1 MNNSIDKRIKW
12 IDVAKGLTII
22 LVVSGHL
29 LQTYSNQLDFVFKL
43 IYSFHM
49 PVFFVLSG
57 YLINTKKDFHQF
69 CKSKS
74 KSLLLPYFLFCAVL
88 FVFNYLKSYISG
100 AQNEYIAQFK
110 SSALQTILLT
120 HNSFFYTLWF
130 LPCLFISLIITYF
143 FIKYIKNRYIA
154 FSIITILSISIAILQ
169 SKHTFSLPFCIDNA
183 IFASFWVYS
192 GYILKIKNLDFSKKC
207 KFYPLISI
215 MLLIAVNLLTNIY
228 IKSDV
233 NSDSFRAIKFLNP
246 AIFYLTSIL
255 GCSFIFGLSN
265 IISNSKL
272 LQIYGKNSLYIYGF
286 HFLLLPFAHIII
298 DKLPN
303 NVILQI
309 IYLALFSILIPMAI
323 SIAMIIY
330 NKLKSKINRG

>member
-1 MNNSIDKRIKW
+1 MK
-12 IDVAKGLTII
+12 T
-22 LVVSGHL
+22 
-29 LQTYSNQLDFVFKL
+29 
-43 IYSFHM
+43 
-49 PVFFVLSG
+49 
-57 YLINTKKDFHQF
+57 
-69 CKSKS
+69 
-74 KSLLLPYFLFCAVL
+74 
-88 FVFNYLKSYISG
+88 
-100 AQNEYIAQFK
+100 
-110 SSALQTILLT
+110 
-120 HNSFFYTLWF
+120 
-130 LPCLFISLIITYF
+130 
-143 FIKYIKNRYIA
+143 
-154 FSIITILSISIAILQ
+154 
-169 SKHTFSLPFCIDNA
+169 
-183 IFASFWVYS
+183 
-192 GYILKIKNLDFSKKC
+192 
-207 KFYPLISI
+207 
-215 MLLIAVNLLTNIY
+215 
-228 IKSDV
+228 KSDV

-330 NKLKSKINRG
+330 NKAK